1 MQGLPPVGL
10 AWGQLPQRLGLGRL
24 WAQRGP
30 PSLEAAAAAQ
40 PAGRN
45 QLWLPHVLRQRA
57 APVDWH
63 FAGPAA
69 LGLERLVQGGVLGAE
84 LSDVGPVEGLSVKGA
99 SRAVPGSRWGGPWA
113 GGSLSQEAEGSLP
126 FRVFFAVTF

>member
-1 MQGLPPVGL
+1 MVP
-10 AWGQLPQRLGLGRL
+10 
-24 WAQRGP
+24 
-30 PSLEAAAAAQ
+30 
-40 PAGRN
+40 
-45 QLWLPHVLRQRA
+45 VLRQRA

-113 GGSLSQEAEGSLP
+113 GGRGAEGDTLWRHLPGRARPGQAALLDRRLLVVGERWPQLAHTCGERASGREGSLNWL
-126 FRVFFAVTF
+126 